1 MYQLSTNLGE
11 TFNVSDVPQ
20 PEYGDLPDGKYLV
33 VITESQL
40 KPERNNENN
49 IRASLQLT
57 IQEGE
62 LAGRVVFA
70 NPCWINVR
78 EDLQLYGRQELS
90 QVIKATGLVGV
101 SDLTELHDKFFHV
114 TLKTKPGK
122 DGTPR
127 QNKTYQKMVTAAPT
141 AAPKPSAFQ
150 PQPRALQTRATLAHP
165 QQAAPPRQIVRPT
178 DLPF

>member
-1 MYQLSTNLGE
+1 MYNLTTNLGE
-11 TFNVSDVPQ
+11 TFNVADVPQ
-20 PEYGDLPDGKYLV
+20 PDYGDLPDGKYLV
-33 VITESQL
+33 AITESAL

-62 LAGRVVFA
+62 LAGRVIFS
-70 NPCWINVR
+70 NPCWINER

-101 SDLTELHDKFFHV
+101 SDLTELHDKLFHV

-127 QNKTYQKMVTAAPT
+127 QRPTYQKMVAPSIVPT
-141 AAPKPSAFQ
+141 QKPSAFK
-150 PQPRALQTRATLAHP
+150 PQPRASLPHP
-165 QQAAPPRQIVRPT
+165 QQAAAQPRQIVRPT

>member
-1 MYQLSTNLGE
+1 MYQLTTNLGE
-11 TFNVSDVPQ
+11 TFNVADVPQ
-20 PEYGDLPDGKYLV
+20 PDYGDLPDGKYLV
-33 VITESQL
+33 AITESQL

-62 LAGRVVFA
+62 LAGRVIFA

-90 QVIKATGLVGV
+90 QVIKATGLAGIA
-101 SDLTELHDKFFHV
+101 DLAELHDKLFQV

-122 DGTPR
+122 DGQPR
-127 QNKTYQKMVTAAPT
+127 QNKTYQTMTAPSIVPT
-141 AAPKPSAFQ
+141 QKPSAFKQ
-150 PQPRALQTRATLAHP
+150 QPRATLPHP
-165 QQAAPPRQIVRPT
+165 QQGQQQPRQIVRPN
-178 DLPF
+178 LPF